1 MSRRGQAWS
10 IHRDRQ
16 GRTTTRLSRR
26 DLRPLSQRR
35 LSAKHGKE
43 LDLNRTQEVAGS
55 SPASSISES
64 PAKAGVSSARD
75 PEIDAKVASWSSF
88 GQVAPRGLLVL
99 TGDIPD
105 SSFREHP

>member
-55 SPASSISES
+55 SPASSTTR
-64 PAKAGVSSARD
+64 KACKRRPFSLFRRNEDVRKSYR
-75 PEIDAKVASWSSF
+75 
-88 GQVAPRGLLVL
+88 GQVLVNL
-99 TGDIPD
+99 K
-105 SSFREHP
+105 